1 MPITKPMRAASTL
14 KRRLA
19 DFGAISP
26 SSELNAAC
34 NGGFT
39 MLKTW
44 TKSLH
49 QLGRDLNAL
58 RPHLRPNRWLVTG
71 AVLASTAS
79 ALFEGIG
86 IGLLLPL
93 IIMLTGDSAAVW
105 EGKYLRW
112 LPKVIPGLSNEAYG
126 AVFCGLVLAAIGAK
140 NVSTILYQQLQARFS
155 CRISVNLRDA
165 LFRRLQSASLH
176 IFEERKAGELASV
189 YATEAIKTQLAVE
202 FVLLLVQRTM
212 VALFYLFAVVLLSW
226 EFVLGLLFLA
236 GVLGWTISFAQVR
249 LGNRGD
255 ERATQQRNFLA
266 YVTSVFAG
274 IRVVRANHAEA
285 LTHHQFK
292 LVNETLAD
300 VERRGAMLSSLVAP
314 VTEMVAM
321 AGAMGLV
328 TLAYAV
334 LIPGQRLTGGE
345 LMLIGFVLIRLL
357 PLLNQL
363 YGVLGQL
370 AYYGGSVRECLR
382 WLDSTQFP
390 NRPFGTAD
398 FSGVRKAIVLEN
410 VSYSYPGG
418 KAALQGINLTIPAG
432 KTVALV
438 GASGSG
444 KTTLA
449 NLLLRLREP
458 TAGRILV
465 DGRDF
470 WEFSPASWHGSSG
483 MVEQEAFLFNDTIVN
498 NLKFG
503 CPGATAEDVRR
514 ALKIAHLEELVANLP
529 AGLETQVGE
538 RGTKLS
544 GGQKQRLA
552 IARAMVRNPQLLLLD
567 EATSALDN
575 LSEREVQAALDDAK
589 LGRTSV
595 VIAHRLSTI
604 RNADLIVVLDQG
616 RIQEVGT
623 WTELAARNEGAF
635 RRLLSAAAHGTDE
648 APAQTP
654 VTPGKC

>member
-1 MPITKPMRAASTL
+1 
-14 KRRLA
+14 
-19 DFGAISP
+19 
-26 SSELNAAC
+26 
-34 NGGFT
+34 
-39 MLKTW
+39 MLQTW
-44 TKSLH
+44 AKSLIR
-49 QLGRDLNAL
+49 LGRDLNAL
-58 RPHLRPNRWLVTG
+58 RPHLRPNRWLVIG

-79 ALFEGIG
+79 ALFEGVG

-93 IIMLTGDSAAVW
+93 IIMLTGDPTAVW

-126 AVFCGLVLAAIGAK
+126 AVFCGLVLGAITAK
-140 NVSTILYQQLQARFS
+140 NASAILYQRLQARFS

-212 VALFYLFAVVLLSW
+212 LAFFYLGAVVLLSW
-226 EFVLGLLFLA
+226 EFVLGLLFLS
-236 GVLGWTISFAQVR
+236 GLLGWTISFTQVR

-274 IRVVRANHAEA
+274 IRVVRANHAEN
-285 LTHHQFK
+285 LTYLQFK
-292 LVNETLAD
+292 RVNQTLAD
-300 VERRGAMLSSLVAP
+300 VERKGSLLSSLVAP
-314 VTEMVAM
+314 VTEIVAM

-328 TLAYAV
+328 TFAYSV
-334 LIPGQRLTGGE
+334 LIPNRRLTGGE

-382 WLDSTQFP
+382 WLDSPQFP
-390 NRPFGTAD
+390 GRPFGAAH
-398 FSGVRKAIVLEN
+398 FSGIREAIVLEH
-410 VSYSYPGG
+410 VSYSYPNG
-418 KAALQGINLTIPAG
+418 KLALQGINLTIPAG

-458 TAGRILV
+458 TSGRVLV
-465 DGRDF
+465 DGQDF
-470 WEFSPASWHGSSG
+470 WEFSPASWHGQLG
-483 MVEQEAFLFNDTIVN
+483 MVEQEAFLFNDTIAN
-498 NLKFG
+498 NLTFG
-503 CPGATAEDVRR
+503 CPDATAEDVGR
-514 ALKIAHLEELVANLP
+514 ALRIAHLEELIASLP

-538 RGTKLS
+538 RGTMLS

-552 IARAMVRNPQLLLLD
+552 IARAMVRNPQFLMLD

-575 LSEREVQAALDDAK
+575 VSEREVQAALDEARV
-589 LGRTSV
+589 GRTSI

-616 RIQEVGT
+616 RIREVGT
-623 WTELAARNEGAF
+623 WAELAARDEGTF
-635 RRLLSAAAHGTDE
+635 RELLSAASHGVPE
-648 APAQTP
+648 APNQT
-654 VTPGKC
+654 TATTSNC